1 MGEIKKF
8 KHEEDKFWVNNN
20 PYMVV
25 GNEVKPMTS
34 ICYKEDIYLLKEY
47 LKNKKLCR

>member
-1 MGEIKKF
+1 MSQIKQF
-8 KHEEDKFWVNNN
+8 KDDNNKFWVNAN

-34 ICYKEDIYLLKEY
+34 ICYKEDIDLLKEY